1 MRAKKTHDRKNG
13 IRRLDSGGD
22 ALMMRVPDQT
32 ACRRIRACVLAP
44 APCNPDF
51 NVEAL
56 GRHAKLEWSTC
67 VYFARSGTPSEVRT
81 SNVDVWGGG
90 DDVFFSVRSGAFL
103 DCVWKSLANISDAS
117 VLLAAF

>member
-1 MRAKKTHDRKNG
+1 M
-13 IRRLDSGGD
+13 DSGRD
-22 ALMMRVPDQT
+22 PLLMRVPDQT
-32 ACRRIRACVLAP
+32 AGRRIRSCVLAS
-44 APCNPDF
+44 APYTPDF

-56 GRHAKLEWSTC
+56 GRHAQLKLITC